1 MLGGVGK
8 LNVMGK
14 SVTDV
19 QRWCQFSILSI
30 LVGSYSPPCQSF
42 QNSSKE
48 PGSLNFLPRWRGVLS
63 LLPELHRDA
72 KDLVGIF

>member
-19 QRWCQFSILSI
+19 QRWCQFPILSI
-30 LVGSYSPPCQSF
+30 LVGSYSSPPQSF
-42 QNSSKE
+42 LNSSKE
-48 PGSLNFLPRWRGVLS
+48 PGSLDFLPRCRGVLS
-63 LLPELHRDA
+63 LLPEPHRDA
-72 KDLVGIF
+72 KDLAAIF